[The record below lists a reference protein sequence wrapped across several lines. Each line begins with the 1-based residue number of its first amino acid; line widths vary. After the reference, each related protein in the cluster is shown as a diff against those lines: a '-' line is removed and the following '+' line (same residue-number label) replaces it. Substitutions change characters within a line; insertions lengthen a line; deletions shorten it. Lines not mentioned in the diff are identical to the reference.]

1 MKFKKYSIPINKS
14 IKAFTVFELLISM
27 TLTGILVAFAFTGFN
42 MMQQL
47 FNDYNKQSIFI
58 SDINQLHSALFYLSN
73 KSSGIEKIDDKHLS
87 FTSDSSTAQLV
98 IEEKNILLKFASH
111 TDTFKLEPKDA
122 TITLLT
128 MSNQLSSNLVEK
140 FDCDVFYKTQ
150 KFHVSFQKQYDAQP
164 ILKSTLVLQ
173 PPDEFN

>member
-1 MKFKKYSIPINKS
+1 MRINKS
-14 IKAFTVFELLISM
+14 IKAFTIFELLISM
-27 TLTGILVAFAFTGFN
+27 TLTGILVAFAFTSFN
-42 MMQQL
+42 MMQKL
-47 FNDYNKQSIFI
+47 FNDYTKQSSFI

-73 KSSGIEKIDDKHLS
+73 KASGIEKLDDQHLL
-87 FTSDSSTAQLV
+87 FKSDSSTTQL
-98 IEEKNILLKFASH
+98 IMEEKNILLKFASH

-128 MSNQLSSNLVEK
+128 MSNKLPSNLVEK
-140 FDCDVFYKTQ
+140 FDCEVFYKTQ

>member
-1 MKFKKYSIPINKS
+1 MLINKS

-27 TLTGILVAFAFTGFN
+27 TLTGILVAFAFTSFN
-42 MMQQL
+42 TMQKL
-47 FNDYNKQSIFI
+47 FSDYTKQSTFI

-73 KSSGIEKIDDKHLS
+73 KATDIEKIDEKHIS
-87 FTSDSSTAQLV
+87 FKSDSSITQLI
-98 IEEKNILLKFASH
+98 IEENSILLKFASH

-140 FDCDVFYKTQ
+140 FDCEVFYKTQ